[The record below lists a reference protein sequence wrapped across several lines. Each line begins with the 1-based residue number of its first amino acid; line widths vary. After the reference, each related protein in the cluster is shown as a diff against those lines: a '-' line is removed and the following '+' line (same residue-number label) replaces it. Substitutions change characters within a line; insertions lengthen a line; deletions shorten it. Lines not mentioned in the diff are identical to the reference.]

1 MKFFRILLLFV
12 VLLLPISAA
21 AQKPKAVEFTP
32 ESLPD
37 ELLEYLNKATSDNDK
52 QKENTKV
59 IKTFRA
65 SYGAMEPSVQ
75 RRVAAIYEY
84 AVKAKLRGNPEIT
97 DLTLTLTAYATAP
110 GGAQNLDVWLQ
121 AIEAMH
127 KRNAKGKAVNEWVD
141 FSGALLSEA
150 VLYRSQSS
158 TWRLDRKTPFR
169 LAIEEGTVWVYIDQ
183 PAELTYASAK
193 DMNTLHATTGR
204 YNYKENLWEGR
215 GGRLDWAR
223 TGLGAEAC
231 YADLS
236 AYKAETKFPKFTADS
251 VQFVN
256 THYFGEPIAGRI
268 EEVIGSPSEP
278 EKYGYPRFRS
288 YQRDF
293 VISDILP
300 GVDYSGSFMMNGS
313 KFITAS
319 SKHPASLIFRRDGKP
334 QLAVSSVKFT
344 ITADR
349 LTAENASVAFYLGE
363 DSISNTG
370 ITVRYSPQE
379 HRVNLINDPKRNYY
393 SPFVD
398 SYHELD
404 IFCDVI
410 SWKTDGT
417 EVEFGSLAGTGTVST
432 ASFESSSYYTY
443 RKYREIQGI
452 DEISPVQRAYDYASG
467 GNNEFKASDFGNYIG
482 LDQGQT
488 LLMIHTLCRHGLV
501 TYNENS
507 GIVRVK
513 EKLGDYMNAYSKKK
527 DFDYDALTLEST
539 ARGINA
545 KMDISG
551 QSADA
556 SANFPLLIDGVEQFV
571 VSDSQMVVVYP
582 DSARGHRVTVGRNR
596 NIHFDGRIEAG
607 KFVFFVTNC
616 DFNYDGFSFDMP
628 EIRKLYF
635 AVESFTNPDSLHP
648 VMTPLSGLVGRLRVD
663 KDDNHSGL
671 VKNKDYPIFESL
683 ENSFVYYDQKNIRG
697 GQYVRDKFYYTLH
710 PFTINNLV
718 DFETDSLQFNGVLT
732 SAGIFPDITYPL
744 SVQRDYY
751 LGFRTTTP
759 GAGYPAYGGKGT
771 YRKNISLDH
780 YGLQGEGELD
790 YLASH
795 SKSKKYLFL
804 PDSTTATIDT
814 ITVREEGGFPD
825 IKGGRN
831 RMHWLPYRDSMAVAT
846 LAKGRAMSMYRDEAE
861 LRGRLDLQP
870 QGASAAGTATVREAT
885 LKSQRF
891 NLQSREMGA
900 EVTEF
905 ELRSS
910 VTGDIAFTAHNVRS
924 HVDYDHLR
932 TDLKIVSGP
941 ARTELQLAK
950 LEAYADQ
957 FTWMM
962 DKKTLGI
969 VNSQRATSEGM
980 ESMDIRMRLGKRND
994 LPGVRFVS
1002 TDAAQNGL
1010 TYNALNSIYKY
1021 EVGDLSSSGAYLLN
1035 VADAAI
1041 VPNADTVFVNRG
1053 GKMRVLNKAKLIA
1066 NRDSAWHYIYN
1077 ADLVINGAN
1086 NYTGKGYLDYYGVS
1100 GSSTV
1105 GTATKIFFDD
1115 ISVVNGTTMAKGVIS
1130 DSAQFKLN
1138 QAFGF
1143 AGKVRAEGNQ
1153 KWLHF
1158 DGGVRLIQPCLATDQ
1173 LGLLAY
1179 SDYTDPEHVHIMVP
1193 EQPADWKGN
1202 RLTASVLIDRN
1213 TLRPQASFL
1222 TRMHKDDCELLPA
1235 HGVLTYLGDRQMYM
1249 IASAEKV
1256 ADPDGVVAPY
1266 LSLST
1271 DDCRMEGEGPM
1282 SFALRPSQAS
1292 FFAYGLANVGIK
1304 GNGEDDRIAT
1314 VFGFT
1319 FPIAKELVTAMA
1331 DALKDDLRL
1340 EPVSSVDNPEMRHA
1354 LMYAMGNDKGTTAY
1368 VNYSTSGR
1376 LDKIP
1381 TTMQSTALF
1390 DNIHWQYSTTA
1401 GLYFDGKVGLL
1412 GMGDKSLGLE
1422 VNLKAQI
1429 YLRGKTPEMVFF
1441 VEAAK
1446 DHWYF
1451 FRYEINSQE
1460 LTLYSSSGT
1469 WEDMVKALPLE
1480 QRKVEKEGLGT
1491 FRYFIGNSPDEVAN
1505 FLKIF
1510 NRTVYPE

>member
-1 MKFFRILLLFV
+1 MVDGEVWIC
-12 VLLLPISAA
+12 
-21 AQKPKAVEFTP
+21 VETP
-32 ESLPD
+32 
-37 ELLEYLNKATSDNDK
+37 T
-52 QKENTKV
+52 
-59 IKTFRA
+59 
-65 SYGAMEPSVQ
+65 
-75 RRVAAIYEY
+75 
-84 AVKAKLRGNPEIT
+84 
-97 DLTLTLTAYATAP
+97 
-110 GGAQNLDVWLQ
+110 
-121 AIEAMH
+121 
-127 KRNAKGKAVNEWVD
+127 
-141 FSGALLSEA
+141 
-150 VLYRSQSS
+150 
-158 TWRLDRKTPFR
+158 
-169 LAIEEGTVWVYIDQ
+169 
-183 PAELTYASAK
+183 ELTYESAK
-193 DMNTLHATTGR
+193 DMNTLHGTTGR
-204 YNYKENLWEGR
+204 YNYKENIWEGR

-236 AYKAETKFPKFTADS
+236 TYTAETKFPKFQADS

-256 THYFGEPIAGRI
+256 THYFSNPIPGRI
-268 EEVIGSPSEP
+268 EELIGSPAEP
-278 EKYGYPRFRS
+278 SKYGYPRFRS

-293 VISDILP
+293 IISDILP

-319 SKHPASLIFRRDGKP
+319 SKHPASLIFRSDGKP
-334 QLAVSSVKFT
+334 QLSVNSVKFT
-344 ITADR
+344 ITAER
-349 LTAENASVAFYLGE
+349 LTAENATVAFYLGE

-393 SPFVD
+393 SPFID

-417 EVEFGSLAGTGTVST
+417 EVEFGSLAGSGTVST
-432 ASFESSSYYTY
+432 ASFESSNFYTY

-452 DEISPVQRAYDYASG
+452 DDISPVKRAYDYASG

-513 EKLGDYMNAYSKKK
+513 EKLTDYMNAYSKKK
-527 DFDYDALTLEST
+527 DFDYDALTLESSS
-539 ARGINA
+539 RGTNA
-545 KMDISG
+545 KMNINGPTGSSG
-551 QSADA
+551 QIDYQ
-556 SANFPLLIDGVEQFV
+556 FPLVIEGVEQFV

-582 DSARGHRVTVGRNR
+582 DSSRGHRVTVGRNR
-596 NIHFDGRIEAG
+596 AIHFDGRLEAG

-616 DFNYDGFSFDMP
+616 DFNYEGFSFDMP
-628 EIRKLYF
+628 EVRKLYF

-648 VMTPLSGLVGRLRVD
+648 VMTPLSGLVGKLRVD
-663 KDDNHSGL
+663 MPDNHCGL
-671 VKNKDYPIFESL
+671 SKNKDYPIFESL

-697 GQYVRDKFYYTLH
+697 GQYIRDKFYYTLH

-718 DFETDSLQFNGVLT
+718 DFVTDSLQFNGVLT

-759 GAGYPAYGGKGT
+759 SGGYPAYGGKGT

-795 SKSKKYLFL
+795 SSSKKYLFL

-814 ITVREEGGFPD
+814 ITVREESGFPD
-825 IKGGRN
+825 VKGGRN
-831 RMHWLPYRDSMAVAT
+831 SMHWLPYRDSMAVAT
-846 LAKGRAMSMYRDEAE
+846 LAKGRAMSMYRNAAE
-861 LRGRLDLQP
+861 LHGRLDLQP

-885 LKSQRF
+885 LKSPRF
-891 NLQSREMGA
+891 ALLSREMNA

-910 VTGDIAFTAHNVRS
+910 VTNEIAFTAHNVRS
-924 HVDYDHLR
+924 HVDYDHLQ
-932 TDLKIVSGP
+932 TDLKIVDGP

-962 DKKTLGI
+962 DQKMLSI
-969 VNSQRATSEGM
+969 ANSQRATSEGM

-1010 TYNALNSIYKY
+1010 TYNALTSNYKY
-1021 EVGDLSSSGAYLLN
+1021 ELGDLKSSGVYLLN
-1035 VADAAI
+1035 IADASIA
-1041 VPNADTVFVNRG
+1041 PNADTVFVNRG

-1077 ADLVINGAN
+1077 ADLVINGSD
-1086 NYTGKGYLDYYGVS
+1086 NYTGKGYLDYRNDLSADADKKQSV
-1100 GSSTV
+1100 
-1105 GTATKIFFDD
+1105 ATIFFDN
-1115 ISVVNGTTMAKGVIS
+1115 ISVVNGNTVAAGTIS
-1130 DSAQFKLN
+1130 DSAQFKLST
-1138 QAFGF
+1138 AFGF
-1143 AGKVRAEGNQ
+1143 AGAVRAEGNQ

-1158 DGGVRLIQPCLATDQ
+1158 DGGVRLIQPCIAADQ

-1179 SDYTDPEHVHIMVP
+1179 ADYTDPEHIHVIVP

-1202 RLTASVLIDRN
+1202 RLTASVLMDRN
-1213 TLRPQASFL
+1213 TLKPQASFL
-1222 TRMHKDDCELLPA
+1222 TRKHTDDCELLPA
-1235 HGVLTYLGDRQMYM
+1235 HGVLTYLSDRQMYM
-1249 IASAEKV
+1249 IGSPEKV
-1256 ADPDGVVAPY
+1256 ADPDGVVSPY
-1266 LSLST
+1266 LALST
-1271 DDCRMEGEGPM
+1271 DNCRMEGEGPM

-1292 FFAYGLANVGIK
+1292 FYAYGSANIGLR
-1304 GNGEDDRIAT
+1304 GNGEDDQMTT

-1319 FPIAKELVTAMA
+1319 FPIAQELVTTMA
-1331 DALKDDLRL
+1331 NALKDDLRL
-1340 EPVSSVDNPEMRHA
+1340 EPATGSTNPEMRHA
-1354 LMYAMGNDKGTTAY
+1354 LMHALGNEKGSATY
-1368 VNYSTSGR
+1368 VNYSSSGR

-1381 TTMQSTALF
+1381 AEMQSMALF
-1390 DNIHWQYSTTA
+1390 DNIRWQYSTTA
-1401 GLYFDGKVGLL
+1401 GLYFDGKVALVA
-1412 GMGDKSLGLE
+1412 MGDKPLGVEL
-1422 VNLKAQI
+1422 NLKAQI
-1429 YLRGKTPEMVFF
+1429 YLRGKTPEMVFY

-1451 FRYEINSQE
+1451 FRYDIQSQE
-1460 LTLYSSSGT
+1460 LTLYSSSGV
-1469 WEDMVKALPLE
+1469 WEDMVKAIPLE
-1480 QRKVEKEGLGT
+1480 QRRVEREGLGT
-1491 FRYFIGNSPDEVAN
+1491 FRYFIGNNTSEVST
-1505 FLKIF
+1505 FLKVF
-1510 NRTVYPE
+1510 NRTVYQED